1 MCTNTELKMKLEM
14 YISISNEISKLEK
27 LKKELS
33 GFIVNE
39 MDTRNEKS
47 NDPALYDYFE
57 NEKIITSRL
66 SENVTKAGKQFLKEN
81 AGKDIDTYINVSCS
95 RFINTAAAKK
105 LF

>member
-1 MCTNTELKMKLEM
+1 MCTNTELKTKLEM
-14 YISISNEISKLEK
+14 YISVSNEISKLEK

-33 GFIVNE
+33 GFIVSE
-39 MDTRNEKS
+39 MDTRNIN

-57 NEKIITSRL
+57 GEKIITSRL
-66 SENVTKAGKQFLKEN
+66 SENVTKAGKQFLKDT
-81 AGKDIDTYINVSCS
+81 AGKDIDKYINVSCS

>member
-1 MCTNTELKMKLEM
+1 MCTNTELKIKLEM
-14 YISISNEISKLEK
+14 YINVSNEISKLEK

-39 MDTRNEKS
+39 MDIRNEN
-47 NDPALYDYFE
+47 NDPATYDYFE
-57 NEKIITSRL
+57 GEKIITSRL
-66 SENVTKAGKQFLKEN
+66 SENVTKAGKAYLKEN
-81 AGKDIDTYINVSCS
+81 AGKDIDTYINVTCS

>member
-1 MCTNTELKMKLEM
+1 MCTNTELKTKLEM
-14 YISISNEISKLEK
+14 YISVSNEISKLEK

-33 GFIVNE
+33 GFIVSE
-39 MDTRNEKS
+39 MDTRNEN

-57 NEKIITSRL
+57 GEKIITSRL
-66 SENVTKAGKQFLKEN
+66 SENVTKAGKAYLKEK

>member
-1 MCTNTELKMKLEM
+1 MCTNTELKTKLEM

-33 GFIVNE
+33 GFIVSE
-39 MDTRNEKS
+39 MDTRNKNS
-47 NDPALYDYFE
+47 DPALYDYFE
-57 NEKIITSRL
+57 GEKIITSRL
-66 SENVTKAGKQFLKEN
+66 SENVTKAGKQFLKDT

-95 RFINTAAAKK
+95 RFINTSAVKK